1 VIAKSVWCSL
11 LFCSMI
17 YMLTHMFCHSP
28 KSFFLSVMSSIVLVG
43 FLSFDFIKFGVLI
56 FT

>member
-1 VIAKSVWCSL
+1 MIAKSVWCSL